1 MGFLEKRRSPRVD
14 IDTFISYYLLD
25 ENDKI
30 FKGGFGETKN
40 TSDVGLLIVTSEI
53 IETEYILVAITDGRK
68 NIIEMKEKVI
78 QSRKDKNGNIYT
90 GIELIGDDDKKSEF
104 ARHLKKAH
112 RMFQDASS
120 LSVGF

>member
-1 MGFLEKRRSPRVD
+1 MGFIEKRRSPRVD

-30 FKGGFGETKN
+30 FKGGFGKTKN
-40 TSDVGLLIVTSEI
+40 ISDVGLLIVTSEK

-68 NIIEMKEKVI
+68 TIIEMKGKVI
-78 QSRKDKNGNIYT
+78 HSRKDKNGNIYT

-104 ARHLKKAH
+104 AKLFKKAH
-112 RMFQDASS
+112 RRKQ
-120 LSVGF
+120 G